1 MSTSALSSPTMSE
14 RVVLLHAGIADSR
27 MWKRQADLLR
37 DRGYDVVAP
46 DLPGFGDEPIPP
58 EPFSYVEA
66 IADLLPAALV
76 GNSHGGRVA
85 LETALAHGQAVHK
98 LVLVSPALR
107 DHDWSRDVRQYWEDE
122 EALAEEG
129 ELDAATELTL
139 RLFARPAVHETLRPM
154 QRRAYELQV
163 ASETPPTWP
172 EARPLSELRA
182 PTLVIVGEQ
191 DLDDFHR
198 IAARIVREAPDARL
212 ETIADAKHVPS
223 LEAPE
228 AFDRLLVDFLSA
240 TP

>member
-1 MSTSALSSPTMSE
+1 MAE

-27 MWKRQADLLR
+27 MWARQEKVLR
-37 DRGYDVVAP
+37 ARGYDVVAP

-58 EPFSYVEA
+58 EPFSYVEP
-66 IADLLPAALV
+66 IAGLLPATLV
-76 GNSHGGRVA
+76 GNSHGGRIA
-85 LETALAHGQAVHK
+85 LETALAHPAVVHK

-107 DHDWSRDVRQYWEDE
+107 DHDWSREIVQYWEAED
-122 EALAEEG
+122 ALVEEG
-129 ELDAATELTL
+129 ELDRATELTL
-139 RLFARPAVHETLRPM
+139 RLFARPEVHETVRPM
-154 QRRAYELQV
+154 QRRAYELQ
-163 ASETPPTWP
+163 AAAETPPTWP

-198 IAARIVREAPDARL
+198 IAARIAREAPDARL

-228 AFDRLLVDFLSA
+228 AFDRLLIDFLSA

>member
-1 MSTSALSSPTMSE
+1 MAE

-27 MWKRQADLLR
+27 MWKRQAELLR
-37 DRGYDVVAP
+37 GQGYDVIAP

-58 EPFSYVEA
+58 EPFSYVEP
-66 IADLLPAALV
+66 ISDLLPATLV

-85 LETALAHGQAVHK
+85 LETALAHPEVVHK

-107 DHDWSRDVRQYWEDE
+107 DHDWSREILQYWEAED
-122 EALAEEG
+122 ALVEEG
-129 ELDAATELTL
+129 ELDGATELTL
-139 RLFARPAVHETLRPM
+139 RLFARPEVHETVRPM
-154 QRRAYELQV
+154 QRRAYELQ
-163 ASETPPTWP
+163 AAAETAPTWP

-198 IAARIVREAPDARL
+198 IAARIAREAPDARL

-223 LEAPE
+223 LEAPA
-228 AFDRLLVDFLSA
+228 AFDRLLIDFLNA